1 MLSSYKTGNHKMLTK
16 DKLFSALE
24 QIEDPAKK
32 RLVFT
37 GILSKEIVASGGKKP
52 IIVGGEAVEI
62 YTQGSYTTGD
72 IDIKTS
78 PEIMEEILGVWGFE
92 KVKGSR
98 KIWFN
103 EALDIYLDWQGT
115 GLDEGPEA
123 EKRVNSI
130 RISGDMDILVI
141 SFEDLI
147 TDRLCAAKFWKD
159 TDSKMWAKALFEIAR
174 ETGKVDI
181 IYLRK
186 RAEKENVSDLLN
198 NILKNSS
205 IDKNDIK
212 KVF

>member
-1 MLSSYKTGNHKMLTK
+1 MLTK
-16 DKLFSALE
+16 DELFSALK
-24 QIEDPAKK
+24 QINDPAKR

-78 PEIMEEILGVWGFE
+78 PETMEEILKKWGFE
-92 KVKGSR
+92 KAEGSR

-103 EALDIYLDWQGT
+103 EELDIYLDWQGV

-123 EKRVNSI
+123 EKRVNSV
-130 RISGDMDILVI
+130 RISEDTDVLII

-159 TDSKMWAKALFEIAR
+159 TDSEMWARALLEIAR
-174 ETGKVDI
+174 ETGKIDI
-181 IYLRK
+181 VYLQK

-198 NILKNSS
+198 NILKNFSL
-205 IDKNDIK
+205 DERDNK
-212 KVF
+212 KDF